1 MNTRGP
7 GADRMHEDLSGAVD
21 ALARYGIK
29 MILHGVENLR
39 NGDSFRPDCSV
50 TIELEDRHPWVMP
63 LEYKSQ
69 LRPSTVGL
77 LRELRPGAL
86 VVSHHITRAVGE
98 LLRERG
104 LNYVDAAGNASLRYA
119 GVVVEIERR
128 ASSLDSQARPA
139 TTSLFTPAAMPVVLS
154 LLNNPDLLFAPLR
167 EIQARSHVSLGTV
180 QKVVEALRRDGLK
193 DLREGG
199 PQQRAR
205 WRRLLDGWVSAY
217 LAGTRDKLSI
227 GRFNTDRQLPHFM
240 ELLPSLPAAVSGEAA
255 AALLGYSIRPGT
267 VDLYVKDNPGPL
279 VQKARLRADPDGWI
293 FVRRASWTSRAEFD
307 TRRPTA
313 DNVAPAPV
321 LYADLIAH
329 GDSRLDDISRE
340 LERRDPYLRP
350 FFE

>member
-1 MNTRGP
+1 
-7 GADRMHEDLSGAVD
+7 MHEDLTGAAD
-21 ALARYGIK
+21 ALGRYGIK

-39 NGDSFRPDCSV
+39 NGDGFTPDCFV
-50 TIELEDRHPWVMP
+50 TIEVEDRHPWVMP

-77 LRELRPGAL
+77 LRELHPGAL

-104 LNYVDAAGNASLRYA
+104 LNYVDGAGNASLRQR
-119 GVVVEIERR
+119 GLIVEIEGRMPAG
-128 ASSLDSQARPA
+128 ASSGSKA
-139 TTSLFTPAAMPVVLS
+139 TSSIFTSGGMPVVLA
-154 LLNNPDLLFAPLR
+154 LLNRPDLISAPLR

-180 QKVVEALRRDGLK
+180 QKVVETLRRDGLK

-227 GRFNTDRQLPHFM
+227 GRFRTDRPMSFFM
-240 ELLPSLPAAVSGEAA
+240 EMLPALPATVSGEAA
-255 AALLGYSIRPGT
+255 AALLGYGIRPAT
-267 VDLYVKDNPGPL
+267 VDLYVKDSPGPL
-279 VQKARLRADPDGWI
+279 IHKARLRADPDGWI
-293 FVRRASWTSRAEFD
+293 FVRKASWTSLAEFD

>member
-1 MNTRGP
+1 
-7 GADRMHEDLSGAVD
+7 MHEDLTGAAD
-21 ALARYGIK
+21 ALGRYGIK

-39 NGDSFRPDCSV
+39 NGDGFTPDCFV
-50 TIELEDRHPWVMP
+50 TIEVEDRHPWVMP

-77 LRELRPGAL
+77 LRELHPGAL

-104 LNYVDAAGNASLRYA
+104 LNYVDGAGNASLRQR
-119 GVVVEIERR
+119 GLIVEIEGRMPAG
-128 ASSLDSQARPA
+128 ASSGSKA
-139 TTSLFTPAAMPVVLS
+139 TSSIFTSGGMPVVLA
-154 LLNNPDLLFAPLR
+154 LLNRPDLISAPLR

-180 QKVVEALRRDGLK
+180 QKVVETLRRDGLK

-227 GRFNTDRQLPHFM
+227 GRFRTDRPMSFFM
-240 ELLPSLPAAVSGEAA
+240 EMLPALPATVSGEAA
-255 AALLGYSIRPGT
+255 AALLGYGIRPAT
-267 VDLYVKDNPGPL
+267 VDLYVKDSPGPL
-279 VQKARLRADPDGWI
+279 VHKARLRADPDGWI
-293 FVRRASWTSRAEFD
+293 FVRKASWTSLAEFD